1 MQPCSSAKGKISL
14 GLCGRFT
21 LAELLSVTVSI
32 GVRRSHDGDDDD
44 DDDDDDD
51 NDMIQLDDTG
61 HRS

>member
-32 GVRRSHDGDDDD
+32 GVRRSHNDDDGDDDD

-51 NDMIQLDDTG
+51 SVG
-61 HRS
+61 